1 MFSKVIF
8 VGASALVVSLAPR
21 VSARPSEA
29 NAPSSSASVRDSQAA
44 KVAPRVVGDAESNKE
59 EEVSLA
65 GILRHAHDHAP
76 SLSIARASIAQGR
89 ALVTAESHWFPSD
102 PVLSA
107 SVARRG
113 TVTGVGVD
121 YGVALEQEIDVSGR
135 RHASLNAARA
145 ELGVTKAAVAEAE
158 WQVHQQIHAAFHRAL
173 IARERLLAAQRV
185 LAFADRLVVVASQR
199 HAAGETSP
207 LPVRLAEAELSQA
220 KQAAILS
227 ESQYDE
233 VRLELARVAGWSSPT
248 LPTPTG
254 RLEPPATPP
263 ALADLVAQ
271 ARQHQPILRSAK
283 AREGAAAARL
293 DAAESQAWPN
303 VTVGARFE
311 NEANPGSE
319 PNRILGATLS
329 VPLPFWVSNT
339 PATAISSAEVLHRR
353 AEERALSDSLELSV
367 VQAHQRVTGHAR
379 RAAVFGAEILPTLE
393 TNLEL
398 LRKAFELGEID
409 VLQVMVAQERFLRT
423 QQDALHAF
431 EDYYSAWA
439 ELEAIVGSEIA
450 GADADASSNGRQQ

>member
-1 MFSKVIF
+1 MFSKAF
-8 VGASALVVSLAPR
+8 CVGAGALVISLAPG
-21 VSARPSEA
+21 VSAGPNEA
-29 NAPSSSASVRDSQAA
+29 NAPPSSGSVRDSRAA
-44 KVAPRVVGDAESNKE
+44 QVAPLVDSDAPRTNE
-59 EEVSLA
+59 EEVSLVD
-65 GILRHAHDHAP
+65 ILRHAHDHAP
-76 SLSIARASIAQGR
+76 SLSTARASIAQGR
-89 ALVTAESHWFPSD
+89 ALVTAESQWFPSD

-113 TVTGVGVD
+113 TATGVGLD
-121 YGVALEQEIDVSGR
+121 YGVALQQEIDVSGR
-135 RHASLNAARA
+135 RNASLNAARA
-145 ELGVTKAAVAEAE
+145 ELGVRKAEVAEAE
-158 WQVHQQIHAAFHRAL
+158 WHVHQQIHAAFHRAL

-185 LAFADRLVVVASQR
+185 LAFADRLVLVASQR

-227 ESQYDE
+227 ASQYDE

-254 RLEPPATPP
+254 KLEPPATPP

-271 ARQHQPILRSAK
+271 ARQHQPMLRSAK
-283 AREGAAAARL
+283 AREGAAAAHL
-293 DAAESQAWPN
+293 DAAKSTAWPN
-303 VTVGARFE
+303 VTVGAHFE
-311 NEANPGSE
+311 TEANPGSE
-319 PNRILGATLS
+319 PNRILGGTLS
-329 VPLPFWVSNT
+329 VPLPLWVSDT
-339 PATAISSAEVLHRR
+339 PATAIASAELQRRR
-353 AEERALSDSLELSV
+353 AEEGALSDSLELSV
-367 VQAHQRVTGHAR
+367 VQAHERVRGHAR
-379 RAAVFGAEILPTLE
+379 RAALFGTEILPNLE
-393 TNLEL
+393 INLEL

-450 GADADASSNGRQQ
+450 GADADASPKGRQP